1 MSTRASMPSHSRIR
15 HPEGA
20 VAALRIVVGLWFVKS
35 MVTKLGIVWV
45 GGVPLPGAS
54 DRWVGVMPKLLTR
67 YAEGNP
73 IDGYRQFLLESVIP
87 HPHLFANLTA
97 LGETAVGIGLTLGC
111 LTVLASAVGLVLV
124 TSYGLATFWQGPSQQ
139 GFHLLLISCLIVF
152 IVTRAGR
159 RWGLDGWIRARHP
172 NWALA
177 RFACLWL
184 AAGTLLAGAVGTP
197 HVLPAQST
205 GQPTILV
212 ADFVFDGTNAN
223 SIQPGDSAMTRV
235 AATGVRDALRADSA
249 VALVDSARAAAALA
263 RGDLPGVS
271 CGATVEC
278 VRRAGTQAGA
288 QWVVVGKVSKI
299 SNLIWYLS
307 GQLIDVA
314 SGKPVLS
321 ESLELKGAR
330 EDLIPR
336 GAASFARRAARAA
349 KEEMP

>member
-1 MSTRASMPSHSRIR
+1 VSTRAGASSRSRIR

-20 VAALRIVVGLWFVKS
+20 IVALRLVVGLWFVKS
-35 MVTKLGIVWV
+35 IVTKLGIVWV

-54 DRWVGVMPKLLTR
+54 ERWVGVMPKLLTR

-87 HPHLFANLTA
+87 HSRLFANLTA

-111 LTVLASAVGLVLV
+111 LTVLASAIGLVLV
-124 TSYGLATFWQGPSQQ
+124 SSYGLATFWQGPSQQ

-159 RWGLDGWIRARHP
+159 RWGLDGWIRERHP
-172 NWALA
+172 DWALA

-184 AAGTLLAGAVGTP
+184 AAGTLLAAAAWSPRT
-197 HVLPAQST
+197 LPAQST
-205 GQPTILV
+205 GRPTFLV

-223 SIQPGDSAMTRV
+223 AIQPGDSATTRL
-235 AATGVRDALRADSA
+235 AATAMRDALRADHS
-249 VALVDSARAAAALA
+249 VTLVDSSRAAAALA
-263 RGDLPGVS
+263 SGDQPGLPCS
-271 CGATVEC
+271 ASVEC
-278 VRRAGTQAGA
+278 VRRAGAQAGA
-288 QWVVVGKVSKI
+288 QWVVTGRISKI

-307 GQLIDVA
+307 GQLIDVS

-321 ESLELKGAR
+321 ESLELKGAP
-330 EDLIPR
+330 EDMIPR
-336 GAASFARRAARAA
+336 GAASFARRAVRAA
-349 KEEMP
+349 KERM